1 MIPGTTS
8 TPCRT
13 HVPDLAVI
21 HPKVSGGSATG
32 APQRMLVVSP
42 ILSVSPSAMTRCRR
56 QSPANGWLPNSG
68 SPSSS
73 VRCASSL
80 PPRYHSSMLLR
91 SWPTLLSSVIVVASP
106 PEHVVGMLD
115 AETEPVRR
123 IRSQVNWE
131 RDRAAHQRRGQQA
144 QPPAQPEPHPEL
156 RVRADLR
163 HGPHARPCPVPLVT
177 TTRPLPDPLGVRPP
191 IPLHSYA
198 G

>member
-21 HPKVSGGSATG
+21 HPKVSGGSATDT
-32 APQRMLVVSP
+32 PHRMLAVSP
-42 ILSVSPSAMTRCRR
+42 ILSVTPSAMTRSRP

-73 VRCASSL
+73 VRCPSTL
-80 PPRYHSSMLLR
+80 PPRHHSSMLLR
-91 SWPTLLSSVIVVASP
+91 SWPTLLSSLIVVASP

-131 RDRAAHQRRGQQA
+131 RDRAAHQRRGA
-144 QPPAQPEPHPEL
+144 PGPPPAPPPPPPAQ
-156 RVRADLR
+156 
-163 HGPHARPCPVPLVT
+163 
-177 TTRPLPDPLGVRPP
+177 TRT
-191 IPLHSYA
+191 A
-198 G
+198 